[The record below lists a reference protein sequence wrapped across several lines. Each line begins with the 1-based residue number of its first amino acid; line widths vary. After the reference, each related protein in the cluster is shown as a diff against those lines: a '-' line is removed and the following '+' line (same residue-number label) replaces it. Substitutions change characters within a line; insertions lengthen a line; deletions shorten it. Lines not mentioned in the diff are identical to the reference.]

1 MRIEKM
7 KMKFSSYAQLEL
19 FEYIWI
25 LSEKSFFEFL
35 SKNSSFL
42 FFHRTQFKKTNYFSK
57 IKRTAKNVYDISR
70 YLLF

>member
-25 LSEKSFFEFL
+25 LSEKNFFEFL

-42 FFHRTQFKKTNYFSK
+42 FFHRTQFEKTNYFS
-57 IKRTAKNVYDISR
+57 R
-70 YLLF
+70 